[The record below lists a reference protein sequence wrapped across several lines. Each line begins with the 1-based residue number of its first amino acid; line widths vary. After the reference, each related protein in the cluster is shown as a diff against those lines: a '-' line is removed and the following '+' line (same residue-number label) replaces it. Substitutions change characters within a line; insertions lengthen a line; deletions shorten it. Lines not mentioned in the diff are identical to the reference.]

1 MRRLGAELL
10 KIWTAPRTL
19 LGIVLAELAIV
30 LLGTITT
37 LHSATNEPV
46 LPSSLSRDIATIG
59 QVALLFTTLMGALIA
74 TTEYRHG
81 TITLTFLA
89 APVREKVIAAKAGA
103 ALVASGLLV
112 LPAVLLPVVI
122 AGIWVGGRDDYR
134 LGGDEYELIARTF
147 LGAAL
152 VAMIGLFV
160 GASLKRQL
168 GVVILVLGWLLF
180 LEPALEALVPETQ
193 DYLVGRA
200 IGGVLGSTGD
210 DIPSFGHACAVLAAY
225 IGVLGAVAVV
235 LTRRR
240 DIT

>member
-1 MRRLGAELL
+1 MRLLGAELL
-10 KIWTAPRTL
+10 KVWTAPRTL

-37 LHSATNEPV
+37 LRSATSEPV
-46 LPSSLSRDIATIG
+46 LPSSLGRDIATMG

-81 TITLTFLA
+81 TITLAFLVT
-89 APVREKVIAAKAGA
+89 PVREKVIAAKAA
-103 ALVASGLLV
+103 AAVIVSALLV
-112 LPAVLLPVVI
+112 LPAVVLPVVI

-134 LGGDEYELIARTF
+134 FGGTEYEILARTF

-152 VAMIGLFV
+152 VAVIGLFV

-168 GVVILVLGWLLF
+168 GVVILVLAWLLF
-180 LEPALEALVPETQ
+180 LEPALAALVPETK
-193 DYLVGRA
+193 DYLAGPA
-200 IGGVLGSTGD
+200 IGGILGSTGD
-210 DIPSFGHACAVLAAY
+210 DVPSFGHACAVLAAY
-225 IGVLGAVAVV
+225 LGALGAVAVV

>member
-1 MRRLGAELL
+1 MRLVGAELL

-37 LHSATNEPV
+37 LRSATNDVV
-46 LPSSLSRDIATIG
+46 LPASLARDIATIG

-103 ALVASGLLV
+103 ALVTSALLV

-122 AGIWVGGRDDYR
+122 AGIWVGGRDDYFF
-134 LGGDEYELIARTF
+134 GGDEYELVARTF

-180 LEPALEALVPETQ
+180 LEPAVGALVPETQ
-193 DYLVGRA
+193 DYLVGPA

-210 DIPSFGHACAVLAAY
+210 DIPSLGHACAVLAVY
-225 IGVLGAVAVV
+225 LGVLGAVAVA
-235 LTRRR
+235 LSRRR